1 MKMKTSRVII
11 LTVVAV
17 LLAAYILFPFALVVL
32 NSFKAQSAIV
42 SNPISTAGASVQQF
56 LQNLNSVVNN
66 KAFVFWHAFGSSTL
80 VTVISLVLLAVF
92 GGMAHGSSAA
102 IRPDGPL

>member
-32 NSFKAQSAIV
+32 NSFKSQSAIV
-42 SNPISTAGASVQQF
+42 
-56 LQNLNSVVNN
+56 
-66 KAFVFWHAFGSSTL
+66 
-80 VTVISLVLLAVF
+80 
-92 GGMAHGSSAA
+92 
-102 IRPDGPL
+102 